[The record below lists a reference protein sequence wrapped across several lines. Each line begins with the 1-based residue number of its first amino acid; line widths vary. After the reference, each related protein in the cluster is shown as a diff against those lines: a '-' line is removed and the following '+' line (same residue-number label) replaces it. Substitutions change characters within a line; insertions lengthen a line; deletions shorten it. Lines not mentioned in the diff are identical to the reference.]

1 MTQPPAHTTP
11 EPTADVPA
19 SRPRSNPVGVASL
32 VAGVLLVLASI
43 AVQTVVP
50 LLPWIATE
58 MDFSYRTI
66 PYLMSLPPAILA
78 TIATALGI
86 VGLLLRDRTRSSA
99 IIGTTLGVSHLIVT
113 TAGLFSSAF
122 FLSPMPW

>member
-1 MTQPPAHTTP
+1 MTQPPTHTTP
-11 EPTADVPA
+11 APTAAVPA
-19 SRPRSNPVGVASL
+19 GRPRSNPIGVASL

-43 AVQTVVP
+43 AAQTVVP
-50 LLPWIATE
+50 LLPLIATE

-86 VGLLLRDRTRSSA
+86 VGLLLRDRTRVAA
-99 IIGTTLGVSHLIVT
+99 IIGTTLGVSHLIVGM
-113 TAGLFSSAF
+113 AGVLSSAF

>member
-1 MTQPPAHTTP
+1 M
-11 EPTADVPA
+11 
-19 SRPRSNPVGVASL
+19 ASL

-43 AVQTVVP
+43 AAQVVVP

-78 TIATALGI
+78 TSATALGI
-86 VGLLLRDRTRSSA
+86 VGLLLRDRARVAA
-99 IIGTTLGVSHLIVT
+99 IIGTTLGVSHLIVGM
-113 TAGLFSSAF
+113 AGVLSSAL
-122 FLSPMPW
+122 FLSATPW